1 MSEAIGGEQ
10 RLACV
15 ATLGAMSIAVW
26 AGERL
31 GLRGDALCRYVARVV
46 EAGLGDRG
54 HSGAIGRIVRDLDA
68 AGMPARAEDI
78 EAMMNGFERRLRL
91 DLGLPVRTGQFVIDP
106 CAIRSGNEAI
116 QAA

>member
-1 MSEAIGGEQ
+1 MSEYTGADQ

-31 GLRGDALCRYVARVV
+31 GFRDDALCRYVARVV

-54 HSGAIGRIVRDLDA
+54 YDGAVTRIVRDLEE
-68 AGMPARAEDI
+68 AGLPVSREEVED
-78 EAMMNGFERRLRL
+78 MMMGFERRLRL
-91 DLGLPVRTGQFVIDP
+91 DLGLPVTAPQFVI
-106 CAIRSGNEAI
+106 EADEDFPGAVR
-116 QAA
+116 AA